1 MPHGVHTPDPIV
13 DGAHIAP
20 LRVAVVYA
28 VQAHTMPA
36 HVIAPLGV
44 HRDVA
49 FTRPRRA
56 PARVSISD
64 RPSRIPRR
72 LPPQRI
78 LSP

>member
-1 MPHGVHTPDPIV
+1 MPSVVHTPDPIV
-13 DGAHIAP
+13 DGANIAL
-20 LRVAVVYA
+20 LRVAVVYS
-28 VQAHTMPA
+28 VEAHTMTDDA
-36 HVIAPLGV
+36 IEPLGV
-44 HRDVA
+44 DLDVA

-56 PARVSISD
+56 RERVSISE